1 MHNNDTQRTDDWRA
15 DRLGIPTASRFKD
28 IMTDPKTKADKEAGV
43 LSQTAQSYALEL
55 IAERLTGLSKDFS
68 SAATDWGNQYESV
81 AVEAYKAHTGQD
93 VLECG
98 FVRHATLE
106 TGASPDGLIGLD
118 GGIEIKCPFNT
129 VNHLNNALSGEV
141 PKEYY
146 SQVQGQMWIC
156 NLDWVDFVSFDPRID
171 GPAGLVVIRCNR
183 DQDYINQL
191 EQRIINFNDYI
202 TNTLAKLEGF

>member
-1 MHNNDTQRTDDWRA
+1 MHNNETQRTDDWHN

-81 AVEAYKAHTGQD
+81 AVGAYMESTGNE

-98 FVRHATLE
+98 FVRHKTIE

-129 VNHLNNALSGEV
+129 VNHLNNALNLDI

-146 SQVQGQMWIC
+146 AQVQGQMWVC
-156 NLDWVDFVSFDPRID
+156 NLEWVDFVSFDPRID
-171 GPAGLVVIRCNR
+171 GPAGLVVVRVER
-183 DQDYINQL
+183 DQDYINKL
-191 EQRIINFNDYI
+191 EQRIISFNDYI
-202 TNTLAKLEGF
+202 ITTLAKLEGF